1 MHKDLCPSLMRLFLP
16 ITSSSVGGI
25 RQLIVQIPRID
36 VTLMGYWIA
45 GQVSAMMRSV
55 MCKSNLR
62 MGENILRRV
71 LMMLCAVFFR
81 AHLRSARSIALLGSG
96 RGVVDGP
103 GDTI

>member
-1 MHKDLCPSLMRLFLP
+1 MHKDSYTSLVRLFML
-16 ITSSSVGGI
+16 ISSSSVGGI
-25 RQLIVQIPRID
+25 SQLIVQVPRID

-55 MCKSNLR
+55 MCKSNFR

-81 AHLRSARSIALLGSG
+81 AHLRSARSIDLLGSG
-96 RGVVDGP
+96 RGAVDGL